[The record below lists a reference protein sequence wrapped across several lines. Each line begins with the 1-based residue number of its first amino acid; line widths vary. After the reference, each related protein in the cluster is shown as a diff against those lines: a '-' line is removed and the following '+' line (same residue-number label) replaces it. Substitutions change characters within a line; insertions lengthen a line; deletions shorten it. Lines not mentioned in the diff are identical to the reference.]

1 MHKLALVILANA
13 TKALN
18 KTFFTFLF
26 SLTLNATQIG
36 STDLYS
42 ILFEHEDV
50 LFHYLSVPSVIDLA
64 QKTMQQIVCKGV

>member
-1 MHKLALVILANA
+1 MHELALVILGNA
-13 TKALN
+13 A
-18 KTFFTFLF
+18 
-26 SLTLNATQIG
+26 QIG

-50 LFHYLSVPSVIDLA
+50 LFHYLSVPTAIDLA